1 MFIPP
6 IDLLMTWGWVKMALA
21 EAVQDGR
28 LHWELRRN
36 VKISLVGL
44 ILLLSDDLSPIVS
57 LSLVNMYC
65 SSHSYKMEAVN
76 LNVGGKQREP
86 RREFE

>member
-1 MFIPP
+1 MPP

-21 EAVQDGR
+21 PFR
-28 LHWELRRN
+28 M
-36 VKISLVGL
+36 VGCTGNC
-44 ILLLSDDLSPIVS
+44 DEMARF
-57 LSLVNMYC
+57 LVNMYC

-86 RREFE
+86 RREFK